1 MITANIL
8 GVQKISTFHYIVG
21 GLPGPMGGPNPQ
33 GPMPGPGGPM
43 TGPARP
49 RGPGP
54 DLGPQFG
61 MGAPM
66 GQSPGQDFGRDQP
79 QDPRM
84 MGDRAPGMPFGGP
97 GPRPGMPPA
106 SMAGPG
112 MGNMPANSMPGS
124 VAGGMPNIARGG
136 TQAAPAMVGY
146 AVEEKC
152 VVSLENLS

>member
-1 MITANIL
+1 
-8 GVQKISTFHYIVG
+8 
-21 GLPGPMGGPNPQ
+21 MGGPNQ
-33 GPMPGPGGPM
+33 PGPGGPIG
-43 TGPARP
+43 GPTRP

-54 DLGPQFG
+54 DLGPPFG
-61 MGAPM
+61 MSPII
-66 GQSPGQDFGRDQP
+66 QSPGQDFGRDQPP

-124 VAGGMPNIARGG
+124 AAGGMPIMSRGG
-136 TQAAPAMVGY
+136 TQAAPAMVCY
-146 AVEEKC
+146 
-152 VVSLENLS
+152 